1 MAASGVLN
9 MLLSRAQLQYV
20 VFDVGGQRSERK
32 KWWAFRVSAV
42 ATAMSD
48 AQLHGQDSLL

>member
-1 MAASGVLN
+1 